1 MNQVLA
7 VPFDEE
13 VLLAV
18 GMTPEEF
25 IDRAKFTVAAN
36 LWMDGRIT
44 AGQAAKLCGIDKVS
58 FLNELPKHGYPMSNL
73 HPEDI
78 KDDIRFAR
86 QGINRE

>member
-13 VLLAV
+13 VLLAA

-25 IDRAKFTVAAN
+25 IDRAKFIVAAN

-44 AGQAAKLCGIDKVS
+44 AGQAAKLCGIGKAS

-73 HPEDI
+73 CPEDI
-78 KDDIRFAR
+78 EDDIRFAR
-86 QGINRE
+86 QGIGRE